1 MNIREIAPLMRGPAD
16 TRGNLLEL
24 PEQLVHERR
33 AMKTYPKIIDRILEG
48 IRGSHSLCVV
58 GHIRP
63 DGDCVGSQLGLTLA
77 LRNEGKK
84 VVCWNE
90 DRMPQKYEFLDP
102 DKILQ
107 RPKRGMKFDC
117 VIATDAASYERLG
130 SVGQCISDRKL
141 FINIDHHESN
151 TRYAD
156 LNWVSAREPSAGE
169 LIFRLLKI
177 AKWPITK
184 PIADCLFTA
193 VSTDT
198 GSFQYP
204 TTRPGTYHVAGE
216 LVHRGADLALICDE
230 VYQSYP
236 LSRARL
242 LKHIYSQF
250 RLTHDNQI
258 AYFWLKKADFTR
270 TGAESSDSE
279 GLIDHIRAIAP
290 VIVAC
295 VFEEIGP
302 ELTRISLRSKSDK
315 VNVNEIA
322 AQFGGGG
329 HCAAAGARIPG
340 KPLSV
345 QRQVIAAI
353 KKALDNAR

>member
-1 MNIREIAPLMRGPAD
+1 
-16 TRGNLLEL
+16 
-24 PEQLVHERR
+24 
-33 AMKTYPKIIDRILEG
+33 MKPHPKIIDRIIEALRE
-48 IRGSHSLCVV
+48 SHTICVA

-84 VVCWNE
+84 VACWNE
-90 DRMPQKYEFLDP
+90 DRIPEKYEFLDRDGIIQKP
-102 DKILQ
+102 RKGL
-107 RPKRGMKFDC
+107 KFDC
-117 VIATDAASYERLG
+117 VVATDAASFERLG
-130 SVGQCISDRKL
+130 SVGRCVAHRKL
-141 FINIDHHESN
+141 LVNIDHHESN
-151 TRYAD
+151 TRFAD
-156 LNWVSAREPSAGE
+156 LNWVSARDPSSGE

-184 PIADCLFTA
+184 RIADCLFTA

-204 TTRPGTYHVAGE
+204 STRPGTYHVAGE
-216 LVHRGADLALICDE
+216 LVSRGADLAKICDE

-242 LKHIYSQF
+242 LRHIYSHF
-250 RLTHDNQI
+250 RLTHQDQI
-258 AYFWLKKADFTR
+258 AYFWLKKADFAR
-270 TGAESSDSE
+270 TGADSSDSE

-290 VIVAC
+290 VVVAC
-295 VFEEIGP
+295 VFEEIDP
-302 ELTRISLRSKSDK
+302 ELTRLSLRSKSEK

-329 HCAAAGARIPG
+329 HPAAAGARIPG
-340 KPLSV
+340 SPLSV
-345 QRQVIAAI
+345 QRKVIAAV
-353 KKALDNAR
+353 KKALDAAAH